1 MAQMNHNR
9 DIRRLLD
16 EWPTRGFK
24 IINRPFLVRDGGRG
38 KGRRRRLK
46 PNDQRTFLY
55 YAGNEARRQ
64 ARDAQR
70 LRIVWDEEAR
80 RIARD
85 VLAIDLARMV
95 RTASADLIG

>member
-16 EWPTRGFK
+16 EWPTRGFTIVNK
-24 IINRPFLVRDGGRG
+24 PFLVRDGGKG
-38 KGRRRRLK
+38 KGRRKRLK
-46 PNDQRTFLY
+46 ANDQRTFLY

-64 ARDAQR
+64 ARDAWRQQE
-70 LRIVWDEEAR
+70 LWDEEAR

-95 RTASADLIG
+95 RAAKLETL